1 MMGKEKKPKKQEHL
15 LLILVIVPIS
25 MRGFDLILSKV
36 DRRTS

>member
-1 MMGKEKKPKKQEHL
+1 MMGKEKKKKQEHL
-15 LLILVIVPIS
+15 LLILVIVPVS